1 MGKLFPFRLRGPV
14 AADLHFARFAHSVET
29 SPPRHP
35 FAGWVHRAT
44 FSASLLKTVRVGILI
59 AMMNRIYSVCLLLV
73 GVLTAA
79 PASAQGLDLQLQ
91 EIRTLILE
99 KRYPLALESLRL
111 VARQIQDLR
120 LETVAPAFPAT
131 LDGWTALP
139 ALSLLEED
147 EIWNNR
153 ITAQRAYVAV
163 PGPARLEITIDLH
176 SPFGPAVALKFN
188 PIVLTGD
195 PLSRLVPIGD
205 ETALLRFNPDTGE
218 GELRVLA
225 GRDTL
230 VTARGRGIL
239 SPEILIDFARR
250 IDYHLLHQLS
260 GL

>member
-1 MGKLFPFRLRGPV
+1 
-14 AADLHFARFAHSVET
+14 
-29 SPPRHP
+29 
-35 FAGWVHRAT
+35 
-44 FSASLLKTVRVGILI
+44 
-59 AMMNRIYSVCLLLV
+59 MMNRTFPVCVFLACV
-73 GVLTAA
+73 VAA
-79 PASAQGLDLQLQ
+79 LPVRAQGLDLQLQ

-120 LETVAPAFPAT
+120 LETVAPAFPAAP
-131 LDGWTALP
+131 DGWKALP

-147 EIWNNR
+147 EIWSSR
-153 ITAQRAYVAV
+153 VLAQRSYVAV

-176 SPFGPAVALKFN
+176 SPFGPAVALSFN

-195 PLSRLVPIGD
+195 PLSRLVPIGS

-218 GELRVLA
+218 GELRVLI
-225 GRDTL
+225 GRETL

-239 SPEILIDFARR
+239 SAEILISLARGV
-250 IDYHLLHQLS
+250 DYALLRQTS